1 MSLETEIL
9 EIAFRAIAVS
19 GGATLLAASWGL
31 PAGILLGLKRF
42 PGRSVVRS
50 FFNSLMGVPTV
61 SLGLI
66 LYMLF
71 SRAGPLGFLHLLYT
85 PLAMT
90 IGQAVLITPIVVSF
104 VTSTV
109 ESVDP
114 GIRDLAR
121 TLGASE
127 AQASMA
133 VVKESMSGVLLAVVA
148 SFNRA
153 IAELGIALMLGGNIR
168 GVTRVLTT
176 SIALETTR
184 GELVLGI
191 MLTVILLAIVFGL
204 NIVVSYLQRRG
215 RGA

>member
-1 MSLETEIL
+1 
-9 EIAFRAIAVS
+9 
-19 GGATLLAASWGL
+19 
-31 PAGILLGLKRF
+31 
-42 PGRSVVRS
+42 
-50 FFNSLMGVPTV
+50 MGMPTV
-61 SLGLI
+61 SLGLV

-90 IGQAVLITPIVVSF
+90 IGQAVLITPIIVSF

-114 GIRDLAR
+114 EIRDLAK

-127 AQASMA
+127 VQASLA
-133 VVKESMSGVLLAVVA
+133 VVKESMSGVFLAIVA

-184 GELVLGI
+184 GELVLG
-191 MLTVILLAIVFGL
+191 MVLTVILLAIVFGL
-204 NIVVSYLQRRG
+204 NTVVSYFQRRG
-215 RGA
+215 HGT